1 MNFTEVILIGVGI
14 GVAAR
19 VLRPGRLHMSLLLA
33 VALSVAGAVVAT
45 LGGNLL
51 GLYGMGATATTIGA
65 VAGSI
70 LALFMAA
77 LVRHR

>member
-1 MNFTEVILIGVGI
+1 MNFTEIILIGVGI

-19 VLRPGRLHMSLLLA
+19 VLRPNRSHMSLWLA
-33 VALSVAGAVVAT
+33 IALSVSGALIAT

-51 GLYGMGATATTIGA
+51 GLYGMGEMATTIGA
-65 VAGSI
+65 VAGAI
-70 LALFMAA
+70 LTLFMAA